1 MGGSCFVQEPYT
13 PETYTP
19 NKLRLK
25 ELPELDNFHSC
36 EIRFD
41 DGQPWPSAEAW
52 FQAQKFPD
60 DPELQD
66 KIRTS
71 DGGVESFIEGRS
83 GNNIRPDWEE
93 VKVDIMYAANRAK
106 FEQSTRLRAVLLATR
121 GPILALGGTFWKT
134 WNEVLL
140 ERIRAELAVPAAAA
154 AADNGTTAAARLH
167 KEIMNGYRQA
177 AAADYASDAMR
188 EKVLGAVTR
197 HAAQREL
204 MPVHAP
210 EAVATV
216 LWGRA
221 VGSADVAHAA
231 WMLGDYVKDPSEP
244 ESHGFPVY
252 CNAAGG
258 HLFLASKRGEFAWV
272 IDRAVDTSECSGFA
286 TFRCGGKA
294 TPLPL
299 TETATGKQWQ
309 IWNRTCSKLF
319 PMPVCMVRAA
329 D

>member
-93 VKVDIMYAANRAK
+93 VGPIVVIICIVPFVVRVGKRVGLVVGDQHRSSRGCHLGGRERGREREEGREGSAYNCHLGYGL
-106 FEQSTRLRAVLLATR
+106 EGGEHTHTR
-121 GPILALGGTFWKT
+121 G
-134 WNEVLL
+134 E
-140 ERIRAELAVPAAAA
+140 
-154 AADNGTTAAARLH
+154 
-167 KEIMNGYRQA
+167 
-177 AAADYASDAMR
+177 
-188 EKVLGAVTR
+188 
-197 HAAQREL
+197 
-204 MPVHAP
+204 
-210 EAVATV
+210 
-216 LWGRA
+216 
-221 VGSADVAHAA
+221 
-231 WMLGDYVKDPSEP
+231 
-244 ESHGFPVY
+244 
-252 CNAAGG
+252 
-258 HLFLASKRGEFAWV
+258 SKR
-272 IDRAVDTSECSGFA
+272 DRAG
-286 TFRCGGKA
+286 
-294 TPLPL
+294 
-299 TETATGKQWQ
+299 
-309 IWNRTCSKLF
+309 
-319 PMPVCMVRAA
+319 
-329 D
+329 